1 MNEGTGEAKYL
12 KTCINNLISMLT
24 LPAIWT
30 GREAHQIAT
39 ALLDVLVDMLRLD
52 WVYVRLKN
60 TARGAPIEMIRH
72 AQFRNTALCIEI
84 IKGVL
89 DNLLK
94 ADTQAW
100 PVVVQKSLKEERFS
114 IAVFRLGLN
123 DEMGLLV
130 AGSKRT
136 EFPDVYERLLLNAA
150 ANQATIALQESR
162 LLGEQRRRAEELDQE
177 VARSAFYLAEGER
190 LSHTGSWSFE
200 PSGFFQHW
208 SRELFEIYGLNP
220 AGEAPTLAE
229 YLALIHPDDRQFMAQ
244 LIERMVSE
252 HVGCDVKKRI
262 VRPDGELRYIR
273 CVGTPIVA
281 TGTLKEIVGTAMDV
295 TEQERMTQELQR
307 RQAYLTEAQK
317 LSHTGSFGWNPLTGE
332 ISWSDETF
340 RIFQLD
346 PETRPTLDLILR
358 YVHPEDVP
366 AVQEVIERATAS
378 GKGFDFNHR
387 LLTAGGEIRHVQV
400 LGSPIEDESGNSEF
414 VGAITDITERRD
426 ANAALERAF
435 DEIRALKDQ
444 LYKENLALKEE
455 IDRSSMFE
463 EIVGASPALHSVLSR
478 VSKVAPTDS
487 TVLITGETGTG
498 KELVARAVHKR
509 SARSERPFIS
519 VNCAAIPPS
528 LLAAELFGHEKG
540 AFTGA
545 LQRRLGRFELAN
557 GGTIF
562 LDEIGELSGET
573 QITLLRVLQERE
585 FERVGGHEK
594 IRADVRVIAATNRDL
609 EAAIAGGTF
618 RSDLYYRLN
627 VFPIS
632 VPPLRER
639 KEDIPMLVEYFVD
652 RYATK
657 AGKKIRRINSE
668 LMDRLITYPW
678 PGNIRELQNVIER
691 SVILCETEDFS
702 VDESWLSPA
711 AVIPTNDKRLLTKQL
726 ESHEKEMIEAALT
739 DSKGR
744 VSGSS
749 GAAAKLGIPPST
761 LESKI
766 RTLKIDKRRFVA

>member
-387 LLTAGGEIRHVQV
+387 LLTAGGEIRHVHV

-657 AGKKIRRINSE
+657 AGKKIRRINPE
-668 LMDRLITYPW
+668 LMDRLIAYPW

-691 SVILCETEDFS
+691 SVILCDTEDFS

>member
-60 TARGAPIEMIRH
+60 TARGGPIEMIRH

-94 ADTQAW
+94 ADAQAW
-100 PVVVQKSLKEERFS
+100 PVVMQKSLKEERFS

-162 LLGEQRRRAEELDQE
+162 LLDEQRRLAEELDQE

-273 CVGTPIVA
+273 CVGTPIVD

-346 PETRPTLDLILR
+346 PETRPTLDLIFR

-387 LLTAGGEIRHVQV
+387 LLTAGGEIRHVHV

-618 RSDLYYRLN
+618 RNDLYYRLN

-691 SVILCETEDFS
+691 SVILCDTEDFS

-726 ESHEKEMIEAALT
+726 ESQEKEMIEAALT

>member
-346 PETRPTLDLILR
+346 PESRPTLDLILR

-387 LLTAGGEIRHVQV
+387 LLTAGGEIRHVHV

-618 RSDLYYRLN
+618 RNDLYYRLN

-657 AGKKIRRINSE
+657 AGKKIRRINPE
-668 LMDRLITYPW
+668 LMDRLIAYPW

-691 SVILCETEDFS
+691 SVILCDTEDFS

-726 ESHEKEMIEAALT
+726 ESQEKEMIEAALT

>member
-60 TARGAPIEMIRH
+60 TARGGPIEMIRH

-94 ADTQAW
+94 ADAQAW
-100 PVVVQKSLKEERFS
+100 PVVMQKSLKEERFS

-273 CVGTPIVA
+273 CVGTPIVD

-387 LLTAGGEIRHVQV
+387 LLTAGGEIRHVHV

-618 RSDLYYRLN
+618 RNDLYYRLN

-691 SVILCETEDFS
+691 SVILCDTEDFS

-726 ESHEKEMIEAALT
+726 ESQEKEMIEAALT

>member
-94 ADTQAW
+94 ADAQAW
-100 PVVVQKSLKEERFS
+100 PVVMQKSLKEERFS

-162 LLGEQRRRAEELDQE
+162 LLDEQRRLAEELDQE

-220 AGEAPTLAE
+220 AGKAPTLAE

-273 CVGTPIVA
+273 CVGTPIVD

-346 PETRPTLDLILR
+346 PETRPTLDLIFR

-387 LLTAGGEIRHVQV
+387 LLTAGGEIRHVHV

-618 RSDLYYRLN
+618 RNDLYYRLN

-691 SVILCETEDFS
+691 SVILCDTEDFS

-711 AVIPTNDKRLLTKQL
+711 AVIHDKRLLTKQL
-726 ESHEKEMIEAALT
+726 ESQEKEMIEAALT